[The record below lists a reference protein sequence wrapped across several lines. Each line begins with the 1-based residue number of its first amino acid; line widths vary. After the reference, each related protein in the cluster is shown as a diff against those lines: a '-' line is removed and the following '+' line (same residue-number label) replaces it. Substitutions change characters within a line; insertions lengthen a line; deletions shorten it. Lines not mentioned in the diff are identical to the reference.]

1 MDKCKFFE
9 DTVEY
14 LGHIIDNHGIH
25 PHPAKIDAITNM
37 PYPKNIAELCSFLS
51 MVNYY
56 DRFTSGLATN
66 VPS

>member
-1 MDKCKFFE
+1 MDKRKFFE

-14 LGHIIDNHGIH
+14 LGHIIDTHGIH
-25 PHPAKIDAITNM
+25 PKIDAITNI
-37 PYPKNIAELCSFLS
+37 PYPKNIAELCSFLG
-51 MVNYY
+51 MINYY